1 MSTRPP
7 SLSIVTKF
15 TLKTLGEMIKCARLE
30 RRMSQSNLADR
41 LNRSR
46 YTVMAIE
53 KGDPDVSIGAVF
65 EAAYIVG
72 VRLIEDDKM
81 SMQRLSNTIANLTAI
96 LPKKAKQKKIILNDN
111 F

>member
-1 MSTRPP
+1 MSHA
-7 SLSIVTKF
+7 SLSIVSKF

-30 RRMSQSNLADR
+30 RRMSQSDLAER

-53 KGDPDVSIGAVF
+53 KGDPEVAIGVVF

-81 SMQRLSNTIANLTAI
+81 SMQKLSNTIANLTAI
-96 LPKKAKQKKIILNDN
+96 LPKKAKKTTGKYNDN